1 MKGTMKQINM
11 EEQIKLLI
19 EFQGLDKE
27 IFAREKAL
35 AAKPDEIKRLDE
47 LFKEKEAET
56 KTTDDELKK
65 VQLAHK
71 DKDIQLSTKEEMIK
85 KFEGQLY
92 QVKTNKE
99 YVAMEHE
106 ISGVKADKSV
116 LEEEI
121 IKLLDKIDEAEKAKK
136 EKHEYLKQE
145 QKKIDGEKKRIDEES
160 KKVTAELNGL
170 KEQRAKL
177 AEKAD
182 ATILSKY
189 ERILHNKDGLALV
202 PARNHACQ
210 GCFLDLP
217 PQVIN
222 EISMKEDL
230 VFCESCA
237 RILYLEEGQ

>member
-1 MKGTMKQINM
+1 MKEINM

-19 EFQGLDKE
+19 ELQGLDKE
-27 IFAREKAL
+27 IFVREKVL
-35 AAKPDEIKRLDE
+35 ASKPDEIRKLDE
-47 LFKEKEAET
+47 IFKEKGAET
-56 KTTDDELKK
+56 KTADEELKK

-71 DKDIQLSTKEEMIK
+71 DKDIELSTKEEMIK
-85 KFEGQLY
+85 KLEGQLY

-99 YVAMEHE
+99 YATMEHE
-106 ISGVKADKSV
+106 INGVKADRSV

-121 IKLLDKIDEAEKAKK
+121 INLLDKIDETEKVKK

-145 QKKIDGEKKRIDEES
+145 EKKIDDEKKRIDEES
-160 KKVTAELNGL
+160 KKITAELNGL

-177 AEKAD
+177 AGKAD

-202 PARNHACQ
+202 PARNDACQ

-222 EISMKEDL
+222 EISMKKDL

-237 RILYLEEGQ
+237 RILYLEEGE